1 MGMPVKLSDE
11 LVTAAR
17 AEAEA
22 SQRSIA
28 AQVEHWARL
37 GQAVEAVLPHPDVV
51 ALKRAPDLSAAF
63 PDRSKREAVLAILDR
78 LGASPERDAALRR
91 VRGGEGPVYGSDA
104 DYPGLVVRIDP
115 DGTRTPGRFEKRRFV
130 PAA

>member
-37 GQAVEAVLPHPDVV
+37 GRAVEAVLPHPDVV
-51 ALKRAPDLSAAF
+51 ALKRAPDLTAAF
-63 PDRSKREAVLAILDR
+63 PDRSKREAVLALLNR
-78 LGASPERDAALRR
+78 LESSPERSAALRR
-91 VRGGEGPVYGSDA
+91 VRGGERPVYGSDPA
-104 DYPGLVVRIDP
+104 YPGLVVRIDP
-115 DGTRTPGRFEKRRFV
+115 DGTRTPGRFENRRFV